1 MQFLKYQYFHLI
13 VFVLSQQRIH
23 SHFNIQF
30 IIQYIQGVN
39 ICSVLLFVEDL
50 GAQEGKVSNESWLHL
65 DVFCKKF
72 ILGRGRHGLTTIYP
86 ITATSSRLIFAWRVS
101 TVRQPWSLNGAL
113 RPPNS
118 PLSLLRINFK
128 DEDLCAPRGF
138 LLRVEQT
145 QFALKQGASS
155 HNLALR
161 EIQRQ
166 REETSLFKAARP
178 RRI

>member
-1 MQFLKYQYFHLI
+1 MIYCETY
-13 VFVLSQQRIH
+13 FVLIRRSFKLPSFGISKLSRSNCSTLWFTKSWRMELLNHRSKCRPHIHCPSHENLFQRD
-23 SHFNIQF
+23 
-30 IIQYIQGVN
+30 G
-39 ICSVLLFVEDL
+39 
-50 GAQEGKVSNESWLHL
+50 G
-65 DVFCKKF
+65 
-72 ILGRGRHGLTTIYP
+72 HGLTTIYP

-166 REETSLFKAARP
+166 REETPLFKAARP

>member
-1 MQFLKYQYFHLI
+1 MKHILY
-13 VFVLSQQRIH
+13 
-23 SHFNIQF
+23 
-30 IIQYIQGVN
+30 
-39 ICSVLLFVEDL
+39 LFVILLNFLPLQFPNYQEAIEPHYDL
-50 GAQEGKVSNESWLHL
+50 QKADEWIAQSSIKCRPHIHCLSHENLFQR
-65 DVFCKKF
+65 D
-72 ILGRGRHGLTTIYP
+72 GRHGLTTIYP

-166 REETSLFKAARP
+166 REETPLFKAARP